1 MNGMESRLRR
11 IIKKETGRSLVIA
24 VDHGMALGP
33 MTGIVDLKNTIKML
47 DETGKVDSWLITKG
61 MYTYTFEPAGSPGV
75 IMRASG
81 AATIAGPD
89 LTHEGITSSVEEALT
104 LGADAVAASAFVGS
118 EYEHETLVD
127 LSRLATECRRWN
139 VPLLGVMGLGKTNE
153 EKKKDPKF
161 IALGARVCAE
171 HGADIVKTYYTETDF
186 EKVVAGCPVPIMIAG
201 GPKCETDLDT
211 LNMIYGALQ
220 GGAKGIVMGRNV
232 WQSPHPAAL
241 LTAVYGLIHENIS
254 VKEAEQLLEHSKNS
268 DN

>member
-1 MNGMESRLRR
+1 MNGMQSRLRR
-11 IIKKETGRSLVIA
+11 IIKKETGKSLVIA

-33 MTGIVDLKNTIKML
+33 MTGISDLAKTVKLL
-47 DETGKVDSWLITKG
+47 DKTGKVDAWLITKG
-61 MYTYTFEPAGSPGV
+61 MYTYAFEPDGSPGV

-81 AATIAGPD
+81 AATISGPD
-89 LTHEGITSSVEEALT
+89 LTHEGITSSVEEALS

-118 EYEHETLVD
+118 ENEHETLVD
-127 LSRLATECRRWN
+127 LAGLATKCRKWN

-153 EKKKDPKF
+153 DKKKDPRF

-241 LTAVYGLIHENIS
+241 LSAAHGLIHQNMT
-254 VKEAEQLLEHSKNS
+254 VKEAVDLLEHCRNQ
-268 DN
+268 